1 MENVDNTPKQPTDG
15 ACPSLPQPQNEVGNE
30 TRNRNLDILKAYIQR
45 QRALLERIK
54 QDVDRLQ
61 ASRPAL
67 DADPSGALSRILQP
81 DINDDPGERSKDQE
95 AFVTGVDKLSELVS
109 EVYGSKEATITKGID
124 WNLFRGSD
132 LAPLHSLQARSRFSS
147 IPSGTRPFTGP
158 PLTPSTPSL
167 ISPRSSLSSL
177 VSLDCAFERPSK
189 RSESVYQIR
198 VREERER
205 TVEPVLAIASE
216 FLASLPSDSDDECV
230 KQAKAREAKEA
241 KTREA
246 RNVKV
251 HNGKADARVRKS
263 AHRRK
268 SEASAAAAATRPRG
282 QGGRFKKKEAMVD
295 ETLARGTQI
304 GGISAPA
311 LANLALFSTAPVPEI
326 SPSTPFVIG
335 PDGDSHGL
343 EVGRSQ
349 RIRKPSIR
357 FASAAPSISSSR
369 STQSGCS
376 ASSKRNGNSKASWR
390 PSSSPVVHSNPPRGR
405 LTIRIPAR
413 SAIKGATRD
422 VSDQRDRQVSA
433 STSVTT
439 STSTTSTTG
448 TTSLTPSFG
457 GGNENGYADGKQYAP
472 VGWSTEAEA
481 KRQQASDPV
490 TATVSALHS
499 HFFGVKQEEEQS
511 EDKMNI
517 DRWNALDERNERFTL
532 ESALHAFNV
541 PYHVKHNP
549 TSQDYAMDL
558 GEDER
563 DGDSDDSFVPE
574 LLPPLPG
581 SSASS
586 ASTSQTG
593 PTMSDPFE
601 RAKSSRISSR
611 RADRSS
617 DTFNKAW
624 SDEEQRLLDALL
636 ERYPDGTKNRWA
648 NISRAMGGARTPR
661 QVASRVQ
668 KYFAKMKK
676 WGINS
681 VKTPKS
687 TATYI
692 GSTPNPP
699 RRLRQ
704 HNGELTNG
712 AWKTSR
718 SRPWVMQMIV
728 HGFPSRL
735 AALQFEWAWQHPHL
749 SRHLRQARSDG
760 QMFGTGKRRS
770 GVNGTLKGNI
780 KTVRT
785 MLATHPYST
794 WPLHVKLFTHEA
806 VKHWA
811 AADSVGSLLTRDRK
825 TKTKLPDLDAVDL
838 CKDMPRGFTVS
849 VELEGVDGKGQGN
862 SRAGSG
868 SGRTGPIDV
877 TDSQF
882 TAEHLEKHTA
892 VLANPAPPTCSVCN
906 ESLSVP
912 RSTET
917 VPALEDQLALALCPA
932 PACKGTAHLLCL
944 ARKFLSED
952 VDGRGT
958 PKLIPRGGECPTCL
972 RYVLWGD
979 IIRGCYRRWG
989 GKRKDVNIRDEV
1001 EDVNDEGVGGFLE
1014 EDVGSEKTPMRP
1026 TRKGKGKAAS
1036 SVYASQNTRNK
1047 WAPPKE
1053 NNKAITTSRPRGKE
1067 LGLYAEEDD
1076 SSSGNSNSPIHQG
1089 TSGFGSHAHPSGTP
1103 VDDEEEFFDL
1113 DAISSGDEESDDAS
1127 PMPSRSSKFTPTP
1140 KRYKAKTQDPMKHN
1154 LPLDANVSPSKRP
1167 SFPKR
1172 AAKPRHDKLSKKRC
1186 NVTRNDR
1193 IHKRG
1198 EEEKASSAEF
1208 ETLTESSEPTGECIW
1223 RASPVSFSAR
1233 QQRVRPSAR
1242 APGSTYQPK
1251 RTVLSMLED
1260 DISDIDSDSSR
1271 ASLSQPS
1278 LASHYSPRRGDGHGH
1293 GLSRMLSSLSIESP
1307 ERPDDH
1313 EFEED
1318 EDEDGDGDRDDGVIV
1333 LSD

>member
-1 MENVDNTPKQPTDG
+1 MENVDNKPEHLADG
-15 ACPSLPQPQNEVGNE
+15 VCPPLSQSQNENGNE
-30 TRNRNLDILKAYIQR
+30 SRNRNLDILKAYIQR
-45 QRALLERIK
+45 QRGLLERIK

-67 DADPSGALSRILQP
+67 DADPSGALSCILQS
-81 DINDDPGERSKDQE
+81 DINDDSGKRSKGQE

-109 EVYGSKEATITKGID
+109 EVHGSKEATITKDVD
-124 WNLFRGSD
+124 WNLFKGSD
-132 LAPLHSLQARSRFSS
+132 LTPLHSLQARSRFSL
-147 IPSGTRPFTGP
+147 IPSGTRPLTGP

-177 VSLDCAFERPSK
+177 VSLDCTFERPSK
-189 RSESVYQIR
+189 RSESVYQIH
-198 VREERER
+198 VREQRQK
-205 TVEPVLAIASE
+205 TVEPVLAIASQ
-216 FLASLPSDSDDECV
+216 FLASLHPDSDDEFI
-230 KQAKAREAKEA
+230 KHAKAREVKEA
-241 KTREA
+241 EAREA

-251 HNGKADARVRKS
+251 HNGKANGHVRKS

-268 SEASAAAAATRPRG
+268 SEASAAAAAARPRG
-282 QGGRFKKKEAMVD
+282 QGGRFKKKEAMAD
-295 ETLARGTQI
+295 GTLAPGTQI
-304 GGISAPA
+304 GGASASV
-311 LANLALFSTAPVPEI
+311 LSNSSLFSAAPVPEI
-326 SPSTPFVIG
+326 SSSTPFVIG
-335 PDGDSHGL
+335 PDVESHGL
-343 EVGRSQ
+343 EGGRPQ

-357 FASAAPSISSSR
+357 FASAAPSTSSSR
-369 STQSGCS
+369 SIQSGS
-376 ASSKRNGNSKASWR
+376 GTSTKRNRNSMTGWQS
-390 PSSSPVVHSNPPRGR
+390 SSSPVVHSNPPRGR

-413 SAIKGATRD
+413 LAIKGSNCD
-422 VSDQRDRQVSA
+422 VSGQRDRQVST

-448 TTSLTPSFG
+448 STSLTPSG
-457 GGNENGYADGKQYAP
+457 RSVIDNGRAGAKPYAP
-472 VGWSTEAEA
+472 VGWSTAAEA
-481 KRQQASDPV
+481 KRRQASNPV
-490 TATVSALHS
+490 TAAVSALHS
-499 HFFGVKQEEEQS
+499 HFFGVKQEEEQG

-517 DRWNALDERNERFTL
+517 DRWDAFDERNGRFKL
-532 ESALHAFNV
+532 DSALHAFKV
-541 PYHVKHNP
+541 PYHGKHNP
-549 TSQDYAMDL
+549 ASQDYAMDS

-563 DGDSDDSFVPE
+563 GGDSDDSFVPE
-574 LLPPLPG
+574 LLPSLPG

-586 ASTSQTG
+586 TSTSQTG
-593 PTMSDPFE
+593 ANGPTASDASE
-601 RAKSSRISSR
+601 RAKSSRIPSR

-624 SDEEQRLLDALL
+624 SDEEQRLLDMLL

-676 WGINS
+676 WGIDS

-687 TATYI
+687 MATYI

-712 AWKTSR
+712 ARKTSR

-728 HGFPSRL
+728 HGFPSKL

-749 SRHLRQARSDG
+749 SRHLREARGASQA
-760 QMFGTGKRRS
+760 FAAGKRSS

-811 AADSVGSLLTRDRK
+811 AAADSAGSLLMRNPK

-849 VELEGVDGKGQGN
+849 VELEGVDGKAQGD

-882 TAEHLEKHTA
+882 TSEHLEKHTA
-892 VLANPAPPTCSVCN
+892 VLASPASPTCSVCN

-912 RSTET
+912 RSTEI

-952 VDGRGT
+952 MDGRGT
-958 PKLIPRGGECPTCL
+958 SKLIPRGGECPTCL

-979 IIRGCYRRWG
+979 VIRGCYRRWG
-989 GKRKDVNIRDEV
+989 GKRKDVNIREEGENEV
-1001 EDVNDEGVGGFLE
+1001 SEGGMDGILE
-1014 EDVGSEKTPMRP
+1014 EDVGFEKTPTRP
-1026 TRKGKGKAAS
+1026 ARKGKGKAAIS
-1036 SVYASQNTRNK
+1036 ADPLENAKYKR
-1047 WAPPKE
+1047 APPKE
-1053 NNKAITTSRPRGKE
+1053 KNKAIVIPRSRSKQ
-1067 LGLYAEEDD
+1067 LGLYAEEDNY
-1076 SSSGNSNSPIHQG
+1076 SSGNSKSPAHQG
-1089 TSGFGSHAHPSGTP
+1089 TSRFGPHAHSSGTQE
-1103 VDDEEEFFDL
+1103 DEEGEFFDL

-1127 PMPSRSSKFTPTP
+1127 PVPPSSSKFTPTP
-1140 KRYKAKTQDPMKHN
+1140 KRCKTKGPTKHGF
-1154 LPLDANVSPSKRP
+1154 LPLDAHASPSKRP
-1167 SFPKR
+1167 SLPKCTAEPSR
-1172 AAKPRHDKLSKKRC
+1172 NKLPNCRSAALKGA
-1186 NVTRNDR
+1186 
-1193 IHKRG
+1193 IHNHE
-1198 EEEKASSAEF
+1198 EEEKASSMEF
-1208 ETLTESSEPTGECIW
+1208 ETLTESSERTDECQW
-1223 RASPVSFSAR
+1223 RASPIRFGTR
-1233 QQRVRPSAR
+1233 QQRGRPSVR
-1242 APGSTYQPK
+1242 TTGSNNQSK
-1251 RTVLSMLED
+1251 RTVLSVLDD
-1260 DISDIDSDSSR
+1260 DISDIEPDSPGTQQ
-1271 ASLSQPS
+1271 SL
-1278 LASHYSPRRGDGHGH
+1278 HYSPRPRREDEHGP
-1293 GLSRMLSSLSIESP
+1293 LSRMLTSLSIKSP
-1307 ERPDDH
+1307 ERRDDH
-1313 EFEED
+1313 DFDED
-1318 EDEDGDGDRDDGVIV
+1318 EDEDDGVII

>member
-1 MENVDNTPKQPTDG
+1 MENVDNTPKHPTDG
-15 ACPSLPQPQNEVGNE
+15 ACPSLPQPQNEDGSE

-67 DADPSGALSRILQP
+67 DADPSGALNRILQS
-81 DINDDPGERSKDQE
+81 DINGDPGERSKDQE

-109 EVYGSKEATITKGID
+109 EVYGSKEAAITKDVD
-124 WNLFRGSD
+124 WNSFRGSD
-132 LAPLHSLQARSRFSS
+132 LTPLRSLQARSGFSL
-147 IPSGTRPFTGP
+147 IPSGTRPLTGP
-158 PLTPSTPSL
+158 PLTPSMPSL

-177 VSLDCAFERPSK
+177 VSLDCTFERPSK

-198 VREERER
+198 VREQRER

-241 KTREA
+241 RAREA

-251 HNGKADARVRKS
+251 HNGKANGHVRKS

-282 QGGRFKKKEAMVD
+282 QGGRFKKKEAMMD
-295 ETLARGTQI
+295 ETLVRGIQI
-304 GGISAPA
+304 GGTSASA
-311 LANLALFSTAPVPEI
+311 LFNSASFSTAPVPEI

-335 PDGDSHGL
+335 PDGDSYGL
-343 EVGRSQ
+343 EGGRPQ

-357 FASAAPSISSSR
+357 FASAAPSTSSSR
-369 STQSGCS
+369 STQSG
-376 ASSKRNGNSKASWR
+376 SSMSSERNGNSMASWQ

-413 SAIKGATRD
+413 SAIKGAAGD

-433 STSVTT
+433 STIVTT
-439 STSTTSTTG
+439 STSTISTTG

-457 GGNENGYADGKQYAP
+457 GGIENGYAGDKQYAP
-472 VGWSTEAEA
+472 VGWSTAAEA
-481 KRQQASDPV
+481 KRQQTSDPV
-490 TATVSALHS
+490 TVAVSALHS

-517 DRWNALDERNERFTL
+517 DRWDALDERNGRFRL
-532 ESALHAFNV
+532 DSALHAFKV
-541 PYHVKHNP
+541 PFKHNP
-549 TSQDYAMDL
+549 MSQDYAMDL

-593 PTMSDPFE
+593 PTISDPSE
-601 RAKSSRISSR
+601 RAKSNRISTR

-728 HGFPSRL
+728 HGFPSKL

-749 SRHLRQARSDG
+749 SRHLRQARSDA
-760 QMFGTGKRRS
+760 QVFGTGKRRS

-785 MLATHPYST
+785 MLTTHPYST

-811 AADSVGSLLTRDRK
+811 AAADSAGSLLTRDRK

-849 VELEGVDGKGQGN
+849 VELEGVDGKGQGD

-868 SGRTGPIDV
+868 YGYGRTGPIDV
-877 TDSQF
+877 TDAQF
-882 TAEHLEKHTA
+882 TSEHLEKHTA
-892 VLANPAPPTCSVCN
+892 VLANPASPTCSVCN
-906 ESLSVP
+906 ASLSVP
-912 RSTET
+912 RSTEI

-952 VDGRGT
+952 MDGRGT
-958 PKLIPRGGECPTCL
+958 SKLIPRGGECPMCL
-972 RYVLWGD
+972 GYVLWGD
-979 IIRGCYRRWG
+979 VIRGCYRRWG
-989 GKRKDVNIRDEV
+989 GKRKSINLREEEESEVNG
-1001 EDVNDEGVGGFLE
+1001 EGMDGILE
-1014 EDVGSEKTPMRP
+1014 GDVGSEKTPMRP

-1036 SVYASQNTRNK
+1036 SVDASQNTRNK

-1053 NNKAITTSRPRGKE
+1053 KKNKAITTPRPRGKQ

-1076 SSSGNSNSPIHQG
+1076 SSSGNLNSPAHQG
-1089 TSGFGSHAHPSGTP
+1089 TSGFGSHAHSSGTP
-1103 VDDEEEFFDL
+1103 EDEEEEFFDL
-1113 DAISSGDEESDDAS
+1113 DAISSSDEESDDTS
-1127 PMPSRSSKFTPTP
+1127 PMPSSSKFAPTP
-1140 KRYKAKTQDPMKHN
+1140 RRYKTKSKDPTTKHN
-1154 LPLDANVSPSKRP
+1154 LPLAANASPSKRP
-1167 SFPKR
+1167 SLPKR
-1172 AAKPRHDKLSKKRC
+1172 AAKPSRDRSPKRRSATRHDRTHNL
-1186 NVTRNDR
+1186 
-1193 IHKRG
+1193 G
-1198 EEEKASSAEF
+1198 EEERESNIES
-1208 ETLTESSEPTGECIW
+1208 ETLAESSEPTGECPR
-1223 RASPVSFSAR
+1223 RASPMRFSAR
-1233 QQRVRPSAR
+1233 QQRERPSVR
-1242 APGSTYQPK
+1242 APGPSSQPK

-1260 DISDIDSDSSR
+1260 DISDIEPDSPLGSQRSS
-1271 ASLSQPS
+1271 AL
-1278 LASHYSPRRGDGHGH
+1278 HYSARREDGHGR
-1293 GLSRMLSSLSIESP
+1293 GLSRMLTSLSIKSP
-1307 ERPDDH
+1307 ERRDDQDHH
-1313 EFEED
+1313 EFGED
-1318 EDEDGDGDRDDGVIV
+1318 EGVIRVV